1 MLLLL
6 KRDNITRFSTLV
18 FSLNSTLGSTDSW
31 ANAGLNVDSNFLL
44 DNVKLKILFYCHE
57 AGKIIYSKA
66 DFWID

>member
-1 MLLLL
+1 
-6 KRDNITRFSTLV
+6 
-18 FSLNSTLGSTDSW
+18 
-31 ANAGLNVDSNFLL
+31 LNVDSNFLL